1 MYYYEV
7 TIAYHGTTV
16 QNKFKIDSNE
26 IHEFI
31 RFIIK
36 RIDNLDMFLV
46 VQHPAPDNNHGGV

>member
-1 MYYYEV
+1 MYYEV
-7 TIAYHGTTV
+7 TITYHGTTV